1 MDLVYSTETEMDKEF
16 NVPWFPHKLSDLDR
30 YAQKTMEFSSDL
42 SVDHPGFRDEQ
53 YRKRR
58 TEVVEKAKVYLYGQ
72 PLPDIDYSDLENQTW
87 KEVFTKLEELYPTH
101 ACSQF
106 RRCFQDLKDEGI
118 YSSSHIPQLSDVS
131 RFVKEKTGFQLRPV
145 QGLLTPREF
154 LNGLAFR
161 VFHATQYIRHHSKP
175 MYTPEPDVC
184 HELIGHVPLFA
195 DPQFAD
201 FSQEIGLA
209 SLGASDHDILAL
221 STCYWFSVEFGVCQ
235 EVSLSPPTSSD
246 SFDRKNLRAY
256 GAGLLSS
263 FGELAY
269 CLSDTPTL
277 ARFDPPVTCKQNYTT
292 TNMQPHYFV
301 ADSFEEASKQMRE
314 YALTLQRPFVASY
327 DHKTEK
333 LTLTKVEGKEG
344 GASE

>member
-1 MDLVYSTETEMDKEF
+1 MNYTCLFCFFET
-16 NVPWFPHKLSDLDR
+16 
-30 YAQKTMEFSSDL
+30 
-42 SVDHPGFRDEQ
+42 HPSFF
-53 YRKRR
+53 
-58 TEVVEKAKVYLYGQ
+58 
-72 PLPDIDYSDLENQTW
+72 LP
-87 KEVFTKLEELYPTH
+87 
-101 ACSQF
+101 
-106 RRCFQDLKDEGI
+106 
-118 YSSSHIPQLSDVS
+118 
-131 RFVKEKTGFQLRPV
+131 
-145 QGLLTPREF
+145 PR
-154 LNGLAFR
+154 
-161 VFHATQYIRHHSKP
+161 
-175 MYTPEPDVC
+175 
-184 HELIGHVPLFA
+184 
-195 DPQFAD
+195 
-201 FSQEIGLA
+201 
-209 SLGASDHDILAL
+209 
-221 STCYWFSVEFGVCQ
+221 FSVEFGVCQ

-277 ARFDPPVTCKQNYTT
+277 ARFDPPVTCKFSTIASFFVVVLFGVFLINFCRQNYTT

-344 GASE
+344 GASETPVGGLVGSCPPAWC